1 MKCASLSSAEKG
13 GNNLT
18 IYDSHAKRWVSD
30 SYYRSDLTYGAM
42 AL

>member
-1 MKCASLSSAEKG
+1 MKCASLYSDEKG
-13 GNNLT
+13 GKSLT
-18 IYDSHAKRWVSD
+18 IFDSQAKRWVSA

>member
-1 MKCASLSSAEKG
+1 MKCALLSSDEKS
-13 GNNLT
+13 GNSLT
-18 IYDSHAKRWVSD
+18 IYDSQAKRWVSA